1 MYTKELDELCE
12 SWARWV
18 HRGGLAVSGQSVLS
32 KLIDNHGV
40 MNYGSGGSGP
50 TLNCVEADIEAALM
64 SFYVVNPV
72 AVDLFRLEY
81 GAIKRLGFDPEKP
94 QFDKAH
100 SLGISVR
107 TYKRRL
113 GLVRAHLTEKL
124 TKSRVKHVSKQSIHV
139 SQSPAAPES
148 PGEENAPK
156 SRRGRKTSRT

>member
-72 AVDLFRLEY
+72 AVDCSGWSMAQLNALGLTLRSPNLTRRIRWGLALE
-81 GAIKRLGFDPEKP
+81 P
-94 QFDKAH
+94 
-100 SLGISVR
+100 ISV
-107 TYKRRL
+107 
-113 GLVRAHLTEKL
+113 G
-124 TKSRVKHVSKQSIHV
+124 
-139 SQSPAAPES
+139 
-148 PGEENAPK
+148 
-156 SRRGRKTSRT
+156 

>member
-64 SFYVVNPV
+64 SFYVVNPA
-72 AVDLFRLEY
+72 AVELFRLQY
-81 GAIKRLGFDPEKP
+81 GAIQRPGFDPDNH
-94 QFDKAH
+94 QIDKAAA
-100 SLGISVR
+100 LGISAR

-113 GLVRAHLTEKL
+113 GLVRAHITEKL
-124 TKSRVKHVSKQSIHV
+124 TKSRAKHVSKQSIHV

>member
-113 GLVRAHLTEKL
+113 GLVRSHITEKL
-124 TKSRVKHVSKQSIHV
+124 TKSRAKHVTTQSIHV
-139 SQSPAAPES
+139 SQSSPAPAS
-148 PGEENAPK
+148 TSQENRAQ
-156 SRRGRKTSRT
+156 SRRGSKAPRA